1 MTKYVVQERLVPNTR
16 LNITLPTQIVDDIKS
31 LYGPRGIS
39 LFLEEAAK
47 EKLHALKAKSF
58 GKLIEG
64 YQATADETVE
74 VLKKFEAAVTEK
86 RDV

>member
-1 MTKYVVQERLVPNTR
+1 MAQTR
-16 LNITLPTQIVDDIKS
+16 LNITLPTHIVDDIKS

-39 LFLEEAAK
+39 QFLEEAAE
-47 EKLHALKAKSF
+47 EKLREVKKQTY

-64 YQATADETVE
+64 YQATAEETVE
-74 VLKKFEAAVTEK
+74 VLKKFDPAVTEK